1 MNGIDSIKRMTKA
14 LNVFRALYADIPTTT
29 VDVFLQVAIR
39 PGISSKE
46 LLDRVGASQS
56 AISRHLAM
64 LGDYSWRGN
73 EGLGLVD
80 LIEDPTNRRTKV
92 AFLKPKGQALAAKLV
107 AILDPDGDSP
117 EGYETADEYVK
128 RVRGGAR

>member
-1 MNGIDSIKRMTKA
+1 MNGIDSIKRLAKA
-14 LNVFRALYADIPTTT
+14 INVFRALYADIPTTT
-29 VDVFLQVAIR
+29 VAVFLQIAIR

-56 AISRHLAM
+56 AISRHLAL
-64 LGDYSWRGN
+64 LGDYSWRGG

-80 LIEDPTNRRTKV
+80 LIEEPTDRRIKV
-92 AFLKPKGQALAAKLV
+92 AFLKPKGQALAAKLM
-107 AILDPDGDSP
+107 AILDPDGESP
-117 EGYETADEYVK
+117 EGFETADEYLK